1 MRKVISNTTPI
12 LSLLKIGRLE
22 LLHTLYEEVTVP
34 EAVYREIM
42 KGRDKEYFVCLPEY
56 DWIRVEPIGSP
67 SARQLL
73 FDLDDGEAETIVL
86 AQEQAAD
93 LVIIDE
99 KSGCRYAKQLGL
111 TLTGTVGMLLKA
123 KERRLIDK
131 VAPLLYEL
139 QKRQSWMSEKLI
151 KTALELSGEQGY

>member
-12 LSLLKIGRLE
+12 LSLLKIGKLE
-22 LLHTLYEEVTVP
+22 LLHTLYGQVVVP
-34 EAVYREIM
+34 EAVYREVM
-42 KGRDKEYFVCLPEY
+42 AGNDKEYFADLR
-56 DWIRVEPIGSP
+56 DFAWLTVETIGSVT
-67 SARQLL
+67 ARQLL

-99 KSGCRYAKQLGL
+99 KSGRRYAEQLGL
-111 TLTGTVGMLLKA
+111 TLTGTVGVLLKA
-123 KERRLIDK
+123 KERGLIDE

-139 QKRQSWMSEKLI
+139 QKRQSWMSDSLI
-151 KTALELSGEQGY
+151 QTALELAGE